1 MKNQFNELKE
11 KIQNKDFEKQIQMI
25 DSFVDEIINTD
36 SRLLS
41 ISKLWVNYG
50 CWNAKV
56 FANSYHFG
64 KELTQ
69 IIEDCI
75 NGICTHDED
84 KEFDI
89 LDYRDKLIEA
99 LENHLIS

>member
-1 MKNQFNELKE
+1 MENQFSELKKE
-11 KIQNKDFEKQIQMI
+11 IQSKDFEKQIQMI

-41 ISKLWVNYG
+41 ISKGWMNYG
-50 CWNAKV
+50 CWEAKV

-64 KELTQ
+64 IELSE

-75 NGICTHDED
+75 NGTCTHDED
-84 KEFDI
+84 KEFNI
-89 LDYRDKLIEA
+89 SDYRDKLIDI